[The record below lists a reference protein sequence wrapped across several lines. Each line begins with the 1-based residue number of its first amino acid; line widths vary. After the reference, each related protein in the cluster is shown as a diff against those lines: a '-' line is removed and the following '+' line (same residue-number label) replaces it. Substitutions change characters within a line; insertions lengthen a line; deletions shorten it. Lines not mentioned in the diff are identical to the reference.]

1 MKLSQALKNQPKV
14 LSLEVTTRCNL
25 DCIYC
30 TKKAKKI
37 GDIDLS
43 IELLEKISMQL
54 EQFERIIVCG
64 IGESFLYP
72 EIYNLVEGNKAQK
85 FSIVTNG
92 TIPIDYKRLNVNGN
106 VEMFIFS
113 IDALNQEVLNQISGR
128 YKFES
133 LLRNLDEYD
142 KYYSENKVKINR
154 VLNCTLNEHNLKE
167 ILELVEFAHQRGFGT
182 IHFSF
187 PRGKEQFI
195 EDNQQELTN
204 ILKCAAKKAAEYG
217 LYFADP
223 YTTCCVYLKWVTP
236 YMAINGDVF
245 SCAET
250 LYIDKKVGNINDMS
264 FSDIWLSDN
273 YKAFQKGQACKACKF
288 LSNCRFE
295 LKTN

>member
-43 IELLEKISMQL
+43 AELLEKISTQL

-72 EIYNLVEGNKAQK
+72 EIYNLVQGNKAQK

-92 TIPIDYKRLNVNGN
+92 TIPIDYKRLNANGN
-106 VEMFIFS
+106 VEMLIFS
-113 IDALNQEVLNQISGR
+113 IDALEQEVLNQISGR
-128 YKFES
+128 YKLES

-142 KYYSENKVKINR
+142 KYYKENKVKINR

-167 ILELVEFAHQRGFGT
+167 ILKLVDFARQRGFGT

-187 PRGKEQFI
+187 PRGNEKFI
-195 EDNQQELTN
+195 DDNQQEINN

-250 LYIDKKVGNINDMS
+250 LYIDKKVGNIDDMS
-264 FSDIWLSDN
+264 FSDIWLSEN
-273 YKAFQKGQACKACKF
+273 YRAFQNGEACKECKF
-288 LSNCRFE
+288 LSNCRLEF
-295 LKTN
+295 KDK